1 MLLVV
6 PVAMLGAVG
15 AYLVINPAQDKYAF
29 VTYVTALVTL
39 CALGGLEA
47 GGLAMIVLRER
58 SLRRRLQQ
66 ARRAAEKTAQV
77 KDSHAQEL
85 QRRLDRLS
93 AESQVY
99 RASQREEAQRALE
112 ESLRVVREQAEAEE
126 VCLFLLDAS
135 GERLFAQ
142 VLIDETGSY
151 AGEAM
156 GQRSPD
162 DEGVSECFQHQSAF
176 QTAERDRL
184 RLLVPLTLEG
194 TTLGV
199 LAATVKLTGDAET
212 QARLVEGVRLFLD
225 DVAPHVATMVST
237 TILRTRVLLD
247 ALTGL
252 YNRGHFDDYL
262 RQQTDLASRR
272 RGRALS
278 LVMIDLDYFKQINDT
293 HGHRVGDEVL
303 TTVGAILKDNLRT
316 YDTAYRYGGEELAL
330 ILPETAEKDA
340 RALVERVR
348 KNVKGHPF
356 HGLDGKVFYVTL
368 SAGVAR
374 FDRQRMSGPEDLLTR
389 ADAALYQAKQDG
401 RDRVAL
407 ATTVASPKPSAAR
420 PTRRRRKKPRTK
432 RS

>member
-1 MLLVV
+1 MLLIV

-15 AYLVINPAQDKYAF
+15 AYLVINPAQDKYVF
-29 VTYVTALVTL
+29 VTYVTALVSL

-47 GGLAMIVLRER
+47 GGLAMILLRER
-58 SLRRRLQQ
+58 SLRRRLLQE
-66 ARRAAEKTAQV
+66 RRAAEKTGQV

-126 VCLFLLDAS
+126 VSLFLLDAS
-135 GERLFAQ
+135 GQRLFAQ
-142 VLIDETGSY
+142 ALVDGTGSY
-151 AGEAM
+151 AGEAIER
-156 GQRSPD
+156 RSPD

-176 QTAERDRL
+176 QTAEGDRL

-194 TTLGV
+194 TSLGV
-199 LAATVKLTGDAET
+199 LAATVKLTGEADT
-212 QARLVEGVRLFLD
+212 QAQLVEGVRLFLE
-225 DVAPHVATMVST
+225 DVAPHVASMVST
-237 TILRTRVLLD
+237 TILRTRALLD
-247 ALTGL
+247 PLTGL

-262 RQQTDLASRR
+262 EQQTALAIRR
-272 RGRALS
+272 RGRDLS
-278 LVMIDLDYFKQINDT
+278 LVMIDLDHFKQINDV

-303 TTVGAILKDNLRT
+303 ATVGAILKDNLRT

-348 KNVKGHPF
+348 RNVKGHPF
-356 HGLDGKVFYVTL
+356 HGVDGKVFYVTL
-368 SAGVAR
+368 SAGIAQ
-374 FDRQRMSGPEDLLTR
+374 FHRQRMSGPEELVAR
-389 ADAALYQAKQDG
+389 ADAALYRAKQGG

-407 ATTVASPKPSAAR
+407 AATASPKPSAPR
-420 PTRRRRKKPRTK
+420 SGRRGRRKPGTK
-432 RS
+432 RT